1 MSFLNPF
8 KKNEEKEVKKQ
19 QKQEAEYNL
28 SGMLSTAQEAAI
40 DEKALLDKRDILIQL
55 TQWQQD
61 RSDVMQRLFLKL
73 CGYAY
78 NKEKRTIQKIKWDKG
93 YVSLFGAQKLIGFI
107 ETMDKNVMLGNWS
120 DSVLIKT
127 LRESVAHPLRRFLF
141 MNRDELGLELEHGEY
156 IFWLMMN
163 TVEPTFWRGWND
175 GERRKDKEI
184 IKIQEL
190 RNPYFKQKEK
200 GVFGIES

>member
-1 MSFLNPF
+1 MFKNPF
-8 KKNEEKEVKKQ
+8 KRSEIKEAKKQ
-19 QKQEAEYNL
+19 QKHEADYNL
-28 SGMLSTAQEAAI
+28 SFGLTTAQEAAI
-40 DEKALLDKRDILIQL
+40 DEQALLHKKEVLLQL

-61 RSDVMQRLFLKL
+61 RTDVMQRLFLKL

-78 NKEKRTIQKIKWDKG
+78 NKESKTIEKIKWDEG
-93 YVSLFGAQKLIGFI
+93 YVSIFGAQKLIGFI
-107 ETMDKNVMLGNWS
+107 ETMDRNVMLGNWS
-120 DSVLIKT
+120 DTILIKT
-127 LRESVAHPLRRFLF
+127 LRESIAHPLRRFIF
-141 MNRDELGLELEHGEY
+141 MNRDELSLELQHAEY

-190 RNPYFKQKEK
+190 RNPYFKDDKA
-200 GVFGIES
+200 GVFGIKP